1 MDSIRLWE
9 RCEDALENISFPEE
23 KPAAKKKITDDLLN

>member
-9 RCEDALENISFPEE
+9 QCEDVFENTSFSEE
-23 KPAAKKKITDDLLN
+23 KSAAKKKITDDLLN